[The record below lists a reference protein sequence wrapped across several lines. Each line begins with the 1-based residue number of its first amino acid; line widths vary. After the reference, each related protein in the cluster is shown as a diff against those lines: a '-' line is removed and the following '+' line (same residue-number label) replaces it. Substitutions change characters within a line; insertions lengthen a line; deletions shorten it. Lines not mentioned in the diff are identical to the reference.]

1 MNVVFLC
8 SIERNR
14 KIAKEV
20 CVYARAMNEVMDII
34 IKKFFHLTYRVVNQ
48 GDVIRQSSM
57 SINAT
62 VQIPQIKMTKVHIP
76 FTFRLETQ
84 KDSDE
89 GEQTYLINNI
99 GSYSRD

>member
-1 MNVVFLC
+1 
-8 SIERNR
+8 
-14 KIAKEV
+14 
-20 CVYARAMNEVMDII
+20 
-34 IKKFFHLTYRVVNQ
+34 
-48 GDVIRQSSM
+48 M

-89 GEQTYLINNI
+89 GEQTQRFILLIFI
-99 GSYSRD
+99 GSYIEDTS

>member
-1 MNVVFLC
+1 M
-8 SIERNR
+8 
-14 KIAKEV
+14 
-20 CVYARAMNEVMDII
+20 
-34 IKKFFHLTYRVVNQ
+34 
-48 GDVIRQSSM
+48 IRQSSM

-89 GEQTYLINNI
+89 GEQTTLHFHTFFYRQLYI
-99 GSYSRD
+99 GDDR

>member
-1 MNVVFLC
+1 
-8 SIERNR
+8 
-14 KIAKEV
+14 
-20 CVYARAMNEVMDII
+20 
-34 IKKFFHLTYRVVNQ
+34 VVNQ

-57 SINAT
+57 PINAT

-89 GEQTYLINNI
+89 GKQIAVRYYFLNMAHLNALSYFSLFSCEICYIEQH
-99 GSYSRD
+99 